1 MENFPIPRSCL
12 LNSCQSIS
20 LVFVLLLRK
29 SLTLLLNNVFHV
41 QRPALLTDPNLI
53 LIPIICSSF
62 ILVLSPV
69 QGGFS
74 CESLCGPLNVT
85 DQ

>member
-12 LNSCQSIS
+12 LNSCQSIN
-20 LVFVLLLRK
+20 LVFFRK

-69 QGGFS
+69 QGGFC